1 MDEGTLVAE
10 SGVRSIIVIP
20 WSCKEGGQIIIFVI
34 LMVVLV
40 ENTSWSITRSWRK
53 RSNLMKCWRCFN
65 FLYKIFQIRRS
76 IRDNLEK
83 PFTYKLGA

>member
-1 MDEGTLVAE
+1 ME
-10 SGVRSIIVIP
+10 SGVRSSIVIA

-34 LMVVLV
+34 LMVVLL
-40 ENTSWSITRSWRK
+40 ENTSWSIKRSWRK
-53 RSNLMKCWRCFN
+53 RFDLMKWCRYFN

-83 PFTYKLGA
+83 SSIYKLGV